1 MLRLFMFRYVFQ
13 ECSFFSEALVAAVTF
28 VRFVCLMAA
37 RMRLKIGELRKGLVA
52 VGIAA
57 LVGLVAG
64 VSPDV
69 LLEMRKL
76 GELAM
81 ADLATVRLDAE
92 MDAGVLRQVRR
103 VGKCLGALGALVR
116 FGITHVNLSV

>member
-1 MLRLFMFRYVFQ
+1 MFRYVFQ
-13 ECSFFSEALVAAVTF
+13 KSSFFSEALVTAVTF
-28 VRFVCLMAA
+28 VRFICLMAA
-37 RMRLKIGELRKGLVA
+37 RVRLEVGELRKGLVA
-52 VGIAA
+52 VGVAA

-69 LLEMRKL
+69 LLEVRKL

-103 VGKCLGALGALVR
+103 VGKCLGALGALVW